1 MRARSFSPCCG
12 LAVVAALLA
21 LVLAAR
27 AEDAVTSFDAA
38 NRLYEQA
45 KFPEAAAAYQK
56 LAHAGQRSASVYF
69 NLGNAYFKAGQTGR
83 AIAAWRRT
91 ETIAPRDP
99 SVRFNLQFARKK
111 VSGGEAPS
119 APAWKRALTALTLN
133 EWSVLAGVALWLWFA
148 LLALREVSPSL
159 RKSLSGYTVTSGVA
173 ALLLAG
179 CLGAAASVR
188 LGDDPAVII
197 VSEAIARSGPLD
209 EAKVLHQFRDGT
221 ELLVLDRKELGG
233 TQQTWLQV
241 QDAAGHLG
249 WVKSD
254 QVEQLK
260 ISSAQ

>member
-1 MRARSFSPCCG
+1 
-12 LAVVAALLA
+12 
-21 LVLAAR
+21 
-27 AEDAVTSFDAA
+27 
-38 NRLYEQA
+38 
-45 KFPEAAAAYQK
+45 
-56 LAHAGQRSASVYF
+56 
-69 NLGNAYFKAGQTGR
+69 
-83 AIAAWRRT
+83 
-91 ETIAPRDP
+91 
-99 SVRFNLQFARKK
+99 VRFNLQFARKK

-133 EWSVLAGVALWLWFA
+133 EWSLLAGVALWLWFV
-148 LLALREVSPSL
+148 LLALREVNPSL
-159 RKSLSGYTVTSGVA
+159 RKSLSGYTSTSGVA

-188 LGDDPAVII
+188 FGDDPAVVI

-241 QDAAGHLG
+241 EDAAGHVG

-254 QVEQLK
+254 QVEQFAVK
-260 ISSAQ
+260 P

>member
-1 MRARSFSPCCG
+1 MRARSISPCCG
-12 LAVVAALLA
+12 LAVLAALLA
-21 LVLAAR
+21 LVFAAR
-27 AEDAVTSFDAA
+27 AADAVTSFDAA

-56 LAHAGQRSASVYF
+56 LADAGQRSSSVYF
-69 NLGNAYFKAGQTGR
+69 NLGNAQFKAGQTGR

-91 ETIAPRDP
+91 EAFAPRDP

-119 APAWKRALTALTLN
+119 APAWKRTLVALTLN
-133 EWSVLAGVALWLWFA
+133 EWSVLAGVALWLWFV

-159 RKSLSGYTVTSGVA
+159 RKSLSGYTATSGVA

-179 CLGAAASVR
+179 GLGAAASVR
-188 LGDDPAVII
+188 WGEEPAVVI
-197 VSEAIARSGPLD
+197 VPEAIARSGPLD

-254 QVEQLK
+254 QVETLRMTN
-260 ISSAQ
+260 AQ

>member
-1 MRARSFSPCCG
+1 MSCV
-12 LAVVAALLA
+12 LAILAALLA

-27 AEDAVTSFDAA
+27 AEDAATSFDAA

-45 KFPEAAAAYQK
+45 KFSEAAAAYQK
-56 LAHAGQRSASVYF
+56 LADAGQRSASVYF

-91 ETIAPRDP
+91 EAFAPRDP

-133 EWSVLAGVALWLWFA
+133 EWSVLAGVALWLWFV

-159 RKSLSGYTVTSGVA
+159 RKSLSGYTSTSGVA

-179 CLGAAASVR
+179 GLGAAASVR
-188 LGDDPAVII
+188 LGEDPAVVI

-241 QDAAGHLG
+241 EDAAGHVG
-249 WVKSD
+249 WVKID
-254 QVEQLK
+254 QVEQLRMTK
-260 ISSAQ
+260 AQ